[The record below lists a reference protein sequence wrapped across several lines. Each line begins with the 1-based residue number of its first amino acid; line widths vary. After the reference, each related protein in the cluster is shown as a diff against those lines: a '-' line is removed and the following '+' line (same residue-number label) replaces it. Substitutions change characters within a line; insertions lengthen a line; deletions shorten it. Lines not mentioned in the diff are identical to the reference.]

1 MSIPPLVVDIQDLTI
16 RFGAVEA
23 VKSVTIQ
30 VGAGRIMGLVG
41 ESGSGKSTLANAII
55 GLLPPAA
62 NIAQG
67 SMKFDGRD
75 LLSLSNKDWQ
85 ALRGQDVSYVSQ
97 DPMSA
102 LNPALR
108 IGEQMLDIQHWSDK
122 SRSEKLATAL
132 DALQKVKMPQAEARL
147 GMYPHELSGGQR
159 QRVCIAMAI
168 MARPKLLIA
177 DEATTALDATL
188 EVEIVELLQA
198 LQHKIGCAMLF
209 VTHHLTVVEEL
220 CDDVTVMYHGDVRE
234 SGTVPDVFSNPADDY
249 TRNLLSCDPSRIEE
263 KCRRLPIMSNLD
275 LKSLANPEN
284 DRARIDHK
292 SKPLLSIRH
301 LDVTFRKPRSIGDLL
316 SGTPERRVDAV
327 QNASLDIAPGETVA
341 LIGESGSGKSTLAR
355 AVMRLVPA
363 QRGEIVFDDTDL
375 LSISQREMRPF
386 RNEMSMML
394 QDPIGSLSPRMP
406 VGTSVIEPIIVSGSS
421 RGKNLRHEAIKLL
434 EMVGLSEDF
443 ADRYPHEMSGGQA
456 RRVGVARALA
466 LRPKL
471 VIADEPTA
479 GLDVSIQGE
488 IFNLLAELRETMS
501 LSILIIT
508 HNLHVVRHLADR
520 MVIMYHGEIV
530 ETGLT
535 EDVVR
540 APQHNYTRELLAANL
555 HAKYGTNS

>member
-1 MSIPPLVVDIQDLTI
+1 MSIPPLVVDIRDLTI

-23 VKSVTIQ
+23 VKSVTMQ

-108 IGEQMLDIQHWSDK
+108 IGEQMRDIQHWSDK
-122 SRSEKLATAL
+122 SGSEKLATAL

-188 EVEIVELLQA
+188 EVEIVELLKT
-198 LQHKIGCAMLF
+198 LQNEIGCAMLF

-220 CDDVTVMYHGDVRE
+220 CDDVTVMFHGDVRE

-363 QRGEIVFDDTDL
+363 QRGEIVFDHTDL

-386 RNEMSMML
+386 RTEMAMML

-406 VGTSVIEPIIVSGSS
+406 VGTSVIEPLIVSG
-421 RGKNLRHEAIKLL
+421 RAKGKDLRSEAIKLL
-434 EMVGLSEDF
+434 ELVGLGEDF
-443 ADRYPHEMSGGQA
+443 VDRYPHEMSGGQA

-508 HNLHVVRHLADR
+508 HNLHVVRHLADK

-540 APQHNYTRELLAANL
+540 APQHSYTRELLAANL
-555 HAKYGTNS
+555 HAKYGTT

>member
-1 MSIPPLVVDIQDLTI
+1 MSTQPPLVDIRDLTI
-16 RFGAVEA
+16 RFGPVEA
-23 VKSVTIQ
+23 VRSVTMQ

-62 NIAQG
+62 EITQG
-67 SMKFDGRD
+67 TMAFDGRD
-75 LLSLSNKDWQ
+75 LLSLSDRDWQ
-85 ALRGQDVSYVSQ
+85 GLRGQGISYVSQ

-108 IGEQMLDIQHWSDK
+108 IGEQMLDIQHWSDRG
-122 SRSEKLATAL
+122 RSEKMQMAL
-132 DALQKVKMPQAEARL
+132 NALEQVKMPQARARL
-147 GMYPHELSGGQR
+147 SMYPHELSGGQK

-188 EVEIVELLQA
+188 EVEIVKLLKD
-198 LQHKIGCAMLF
+198 LQRDIGCAMLF

-234 SGTVPDVFSNPADDY
+234 HGAVRDVFSDPSDSY
-249 TRNLLSCDPSRIEE
+249 TRNLLSCDPSRIAE
-263 KCRRLPIMSNLD
+263 KCRRLPIMSDLG
-275 LKSLANPEN
+275 LKSPANPDS
-284 DRARIDHK
+284 DRARIDRAAT
-292 SKPLLSIRH
+292 PLLSIRH
-301 LDVTFRKPRSIGDLL
+301 LDVTFRKPRGISELV
-316 SGTPERRVDAV
+316 SGTPARRIEAV
-327 QNASLDIAPGETVA
+327 KGASLDIAPGETLA

-355 AVMRLVPA
+355 AVLRLVPA
-363 QRGEIVFDDTDL
+363 ERGEIEFDGTDL
-375 LSISQREMRPF
+375 LSISQAEMRPF
-386 RNEMSMML
+386 RNEMAMML
-394 QDPIGSLSPRMP
+394 QDPIGSLSPRMT
-406 VGTSVIEPIIVSGSS
+406 VGTSVIEPLIISGQSKG
-421 RGKNLRHEAIKLL
+421 RNLRSEAINLLKL
-434 EMVGLSEDF
+434 VGLSPDF

-488 IFNLLAELRETMS
+488 IFNLLAELRETMA
-501 LSILIIT
+501 LSILVIT

-520 MVIMYHGEIV
+520 MAIMYHGEIV

-535 EDVVR
+535 EEVVR
-540 APQHNYTRELLAANL
+540 APQHTYTKVLLAANL
-555 HAKYGTNS
+555 QAKFGTG